1 MIPVIAS
8 TNLFVSLPFVHAWPI
23 PTGAAFNYGAL
34 KDAGITHIV
43 SVSPSIGR
51 VYPQEFEYFL
61 VFDTDDAADEHP
73 QDDSLEEFF
82 DATYGFIHDAKAQGG
97 KVLVVCDDGISY
109 SPVILAAFLMR
120 EEGMYRSDAV
130 HRIER
135 VRTTTSLSALHQRDL
150 KLLEQNLFGEG
161 IIST

>member
-1 MIPVIAS
+1 MNH
-8 TNLFVSLPFVHAWPI
+8 TRTK

-34 KDAGITHIV
+34 KEAGITHIV
-43 SVSPSIGR
+43 SVSPSISKI
-51 VYPQEFEYFL
+51 YPQEFMYFL
-61 VFDTDDAADEHP
+61 VFDADNTADEHP

-82 DATYGFIHDAKAQGG
+82 DATYEFIHDAKAQGG

-130 HRIER
+130 HRIKR
-135 VRTTTSLSALHQRDL
+135 VRTTMSLSALHQRDL
-150 KLLEQNLFGEG
+150 KILEQNLISEG
-161 IIST
+161 IIET

>member
-1 MIPVIAS
+1 MNH
-8 TNLFVSLPFVHAWPI
+8 TRTK

-34 KDAGITHIV
+34 KEAGITHIV
-43 SVSPSIGR
+43 SVSPSIGKI
-51 VYPQEFEYFL
+51 YPQEFEYFL
-61 VFDTDDAADEHP
+61 VFDTNDAADEHP

-82 DATYGFIHDAKAQGG
+82 DATYDFIHNAKAQGG

-130 HRIER
+130 HRIKR

-150 KLLEQNLFGEG
+150 KLLEQNLISEG
-161 IIST
+161 IIET